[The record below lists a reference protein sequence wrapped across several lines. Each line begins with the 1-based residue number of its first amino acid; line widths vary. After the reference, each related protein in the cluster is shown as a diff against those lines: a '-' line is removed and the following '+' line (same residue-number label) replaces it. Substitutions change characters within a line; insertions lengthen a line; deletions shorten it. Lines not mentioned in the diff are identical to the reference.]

1 MNELNE
7 MKSHQNKNKNFWDK
21 AQIIG
26 TVLIPVVLAIFGFF
40 INNTIKEKE
49 IKLQYIEMALG
60 ILREEPSQD
69 SIGLR
74 LWAIDVVQKYS
85 IVGFSEE
92 ALEELKKS
100 ALPYRKILKD
110 TEGKIIRGTDGKP
123 IFTR

>member
-1 MNELNE
+1 MSN
-7 MKSHQNKNKNFWDK
+7 NKNRKKDYWDK

-26 TVLIPVVLAIFGFF
+26 TLLIPIVIAIFGLFL
-40 INNTIKEKE
+40 NNTIKEKE

-60 ILREEPSQD
+60 ILREEPNQD

-74 LWAIDVVQKYS
+74 LWAIDVAQKYS

-110 TEGKIIRGTDGKP
+110 SEGKIIRGADGKP

>member
-1 MNELNE
+1 MNE
-7 MKSHQNKNKNFWDK
+7 KDAKKDWWDK

-26 TVLIPVVLAIFGFF
+26 TLLIPIVIVISGFL

-60 ILREEPSQD
+60 ILREEPNQD

-74 LWAIDVVQKYS
+74 LWAIDVAQKYS
-85 IVGFSEE
+85 IVGLSEE

-100 ALPYRKILKD
+100 ALPYRKILRD
-110 TEGKIIRGTDGKP
+110 SEGNILRGADGKP

>member
-1 MNELNE
+1 MNDLNE
-7 MKSHQNKNKNFWDK
+7 MKSHQNEKKDLWDK

-26 TVLIPVVLAIFGFF
+26 TLLIPVVFAIFGFF

-100 ALPYRKILKD
+100 ALPFRKILKGSD
-110 TEGKIIRGTDGKP
+110 GKIIRGADGKP
-123 IFTR
+123 IRTR